1 MRITAR
7 DQPPRHC
14 IHHTID
20 YEVVDILTR
29 PHFLFSS
36 VSDPDQD
43 SIRSV
48 DPHSGSGLGFIIK
61 EGKKFRNFMF
71 GHVLD
76 VLFWRL
82 RDLKL
87 GRPLWTPRDKKMA
100 ILYKKYQHFFS
111 SAVNFFSSAVN
122 FFSNFG
128 HQNLDRKR
136 IGFSLKCWIRIRKSM
151 YSDPKHW
158 FSLLL
163 LYTYPH
169 W

>member
-20 YEVVDILTR
+20 YEVVDIPTR

-48 DPHSGSGLGFIIK
+48 DPDSGSGLGFIIK
-61 EGKKFRNFMF
+61 EGKKITKIRKKFRNFMF

-76 VLFWRL
+76 VLF
-82 RDLKL
+82 
-87 GRPLWTPRDKKMA
+87 
-100 ILYKKYQHFFS
+100 
-111 SAVNFFSSAVN
+111 
-122 FFSNFG
+122 
-128 HQNLDRKR
+128 
-136 IGFSLKCWIRIRKSM
+136 
-151 YSDPKHW
+151 
-158 FSLLL
+158 
-163 LYTYPH
+163 
-169 W
+169 